1 MKQILQNLEFSEII
15 VCLFVIW
22 DELASGA
29 SQIVRNKIDSKAMQG
44 KARPPSEAVA
54 AVLADPRLLDP
65 LRGGEAG
72 QWVVGGGGASWL

>member
-1 MKQILQNLEFSEII
+1 MCRKVQAVKLSE
-15 VCLFVIW
+15 
-22 DELASGA
+22 
-29 SQIVRNKIDSKAMQG
+29 RNRRQG

-72 QWVVGGGGASWL
+72 QWVVGGGGAS

>member
-1 MKQILQNLEFSEII
+1 MCREVQAVKLSE
-15 VCLFVIW
+15 
-22 DELASGA
+22 
-29 SQIVRNKIDSKAMQG
+29 RNRRQG

-72 QWVVGGGGASWL
+72 RWVAVVGGRRGELAD